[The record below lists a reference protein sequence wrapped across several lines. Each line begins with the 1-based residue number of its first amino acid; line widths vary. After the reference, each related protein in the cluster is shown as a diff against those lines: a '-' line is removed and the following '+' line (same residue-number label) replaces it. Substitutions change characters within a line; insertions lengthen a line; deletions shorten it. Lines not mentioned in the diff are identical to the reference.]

1 MAFKAAPHLAS
12 GPLEPQVPAA
22 AASRPLVA
30 RLAACLL
37 LAGAEQGSLPGQG
50 RPWVTGA
57 CRTGPVH
64 WPSVSGGL
72 SELLCGHRALAL
84 CPGLRACCCVPRK
97 PGAPVFQKEQCLWPG
112 WQAGGCLQRGATAG
126 AGLWLPEGA
135 AGKGWSGLGAGGGL
149 NSTSP
154 VGGPPGGGGRGWG
167 RCCCAPARG
176 HMFLR
181 GLQVWGCVSR
191 AGGCAGCSWALHA
204 GAQAQPPPC
213 LPEVIQRVSRPESL
227 AGCPFWDLL
236 ICLQSPGCSPP
247 VSEGCG
253 AEVPS
258 WRLGSAPDPV
268 GTVGVS
274 EAPAWRW
281 GCRILPAGG
290 WLCHCGARGT
300 GEHGGRVLGAGGPR
314 WGSDPATVY
323 GLLCSC
329 FGGWRARMCAWRQPC
344 IGGARSWSS
353 GGGWCDWLPSL
364 SRP

>member
-1 MAFKAAPHLAS
+1 MERVGGGEEASTAPPRS
-12 GPLEPQVPAA
+12 VGPLVVEAVRSSARPRVPAG
-22 AASRPLVA
+22 S
-30 RLAACLL
+30 
-37 LAGAEQGSLPGQG
+37 AGL
-50 RPWVTGA
+50 
-57 CRTGPVH
+57 
-64 WPSVSGGL
+64 
-72 SELLCGHRALAL
+72 
-84 CPGLRACCCVPRK
+84 GLREP
-97 PGAPVFQKEQCLWPG
+97 
-112 WQAGGCLQRGATAG
+112 
-126 AGLWLPEGA
+126 
-135 AGKGWSGLGAGGGL
+135 
-149 NSTSP
+149 
-154 VGGPPGGGGRGWG
+154 GRGL
-167 RCCCAPARG
+167 C
-176 HMFLR
+176 
-181 GLQVWGCVSR
+181 
-191 AGGCAGCSWALHA
+191 GCSWALHA
-204 GAQAQPPPC
+204 GAQARPPPC

-258 WRLGSAPDPV
+258 RRLGSAPDP
-268 GTVGVS
+268 

-300 GEHGGRVLGAGGPR
+300 GEHGGRVLGAGGPS
-314 WGSDPATVY
+314 WGSDPAAVY